1 MICWHL
7 RFLFDLEQTRTAMA
21 ADIATSLSSF
31 NNTKLYVH
39 SQRDEFFRRG
49 VSVQSSPNAAD
60 ETKTEDNTKM
70 TRTIDTSVHDVNP
83 LELDADIAHFKVI
96 HE

>member
-1 MICWHL
+1 
-7 RFLFDLEQTRTAMA
+7 MA

-49 VSVQSSPNAAD
+49 VSVQSSTNAAD
-60 ETKTEDNTKM
+60 DTKT
-70 TRTIDTSVHDVNP
+70 TRTIDTSVQDVNP

-96 HE
+96 HEWDDTDIRNTFQT